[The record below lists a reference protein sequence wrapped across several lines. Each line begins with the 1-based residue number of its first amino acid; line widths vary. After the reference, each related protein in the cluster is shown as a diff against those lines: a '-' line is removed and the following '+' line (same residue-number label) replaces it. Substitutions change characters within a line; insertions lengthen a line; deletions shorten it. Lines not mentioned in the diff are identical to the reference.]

1 MIHKATGYWIHE
13 AGPQPEF
20 PALDGDH
27 AFDVLVVGGGF
38 TGLWS
43 AYHLKSAEPDLKVG
57 LIESHRIGHGPSGRN
72 GGFVDA
78 MWVSFSSLVARY
90 GELPALQLARAAE
103 RSVAQI
109 GEFLDQHGVDAWF
122 RKSGYLNVST
132 APVWDDS
139 WEQNLKAMRAAGIVD
154 GPRELTAAE
163 VQEICASP
171 AFRGGVHYGAA
182 ATVQPARLAFGIR
195 DAVRQ
200 LGVELFESSPVN
212 RIEDGGPEIKV
223 TTPNG
228 RATAGRIILGNGP
241 TLAGMGSPL
250 RSNVTLAS
258 SHMVITEPVPDVI
271 DELGW
276 TGGEAISD
284 CRSLLSYF
292 RTTPDG
298 RIAFGWGGGRIAAG
312 SRRFG
317 RAEVDAEVVAGV
329 IEGLKRYFPMLADR
343 KLEYAWGGP
352 IDASPT
358 HMPHVVE
365 LPSGRA
371 FAAFGYTGN
380 GVGPSQMV
388 GRSLASLALDRRDEY
403 SELAFI
409 EPASALTSVPP
420 EPFRWL
426 GGAMIRD
433 AIGRKEEAYM
443 TGQRPGPISS
453 AISRIPELIGFHIG
467 R

>member
-1 MIHKATGYWIHE
+1 VIHKATGYWIEE
-13 AGPQPEF
+13 AGGQPRF
-20 PALDGDH
+20 APLDGERD
-27 AFDVLVVGGGF
+27 FDVIVVGGGF
-38 TGLWS
+38 TGLWT
-43 AYHLKSAEPDLKVG
+43 AYHLKSAEPDLAVG

-78 MWVSFSSLVARY
+78 MWVSFASLVARY
-90 GELPALQLARAAE
+90 GSLPALKLARASE
-103 RSVAQI
+103 RSVSQV
-109 GEFLDQHGVDAWF
+109 GEFLDQHGVEAWF

-132 APVWDDS
+132 APAWDGS
-139 WEQNLKAMRAAGIVD
+139 WDANLKAMREAGIVD
-154 GPRELTAAE
+154 GPRELTPQE

-195 DAVRQ
+195 AACEQ
-200 LGVELFESSPVN
+200 LGVELFEWSPAL
-212 RIEDGGPEIKV
+212 RIEDAGPGIKV
-223 TTPNG
+223 AAPAG
-228 RATAGRIILGNGP
+228 LARAGRLVLASGP

-250 RSNVTLAS
+250 KSNITLAS

-271 DELGW
+271 EELGW

-284 CRSLLSYF
+284 CRSLLTYF

-312 SRRFG
+312 GRRFG
-317 RAEVDAEVVAGV
+317 RAELDAEVIEGV
-329 IEGLKRYFPMLADR
+329 ISGLRRYFPMLADR
-343 KLEYAWGGP
+343 RIDYAWGGP
-352 IDASPT
+352 IDASAT
-358 HMPHVVE
+358 HLPHVVE

-409 EPASALTSVPP
+409 EPASALTRVPP
-420 EPFRWL
+420 EPFRWI
-426 GGAMIRD
+426 GGAMIRE
-433 AIGRKEEAYM
+433 AIGRQEEAHL
-443 TGQRPGPISS
+443 TGRSVDPVS
-453 AISRIPELIGFHIG
+453 ALVARIPQLIGFHIG

>member
-1 MIHKATGYWIHE
+1 MIHKATGYWINE

-20 PALDGDH
+20 PALEGEH
-27 AFDVLVVGGGF
+27 RFDVVVVGGGF
-38 TGLWS
+38 TGLWT
-43 AYHLKSAEPDLKVG
+43 AYHLRSAEPDLKVG

-78 MWVSFSSLVARY
+78 MWVSFASLVARY
-90 GELPALQLARAAE
+90 GELPALRLARASE
-103 RSVAQI
+103 RSVSQV
-109 GEFLDQHGVDAWF
+109 GEFLEQHEVDAWY

-132 APVWDDS
+132 APPYDGSWDG
-139 WEQNLKAMRAAGIVD
+139 NMKAMRASGIID
-154 GPRELTAAE
+154 GPRELSPAE

-182 ATVQPARLAFGIR
+182 ATVQPARLSFGIR
-195 DAVRQ
+195 DANHD
-200 LGVELFESSPVN
+200 LGVELFESSPVT
-212 RIEDGGPEIKV
+212 RIEDNGPEV
-223 TTPNG
+223 RLFTPRG
-228 RATAGRIILGNGP
+228 RATAGKLILANGP
-241 TLAGMGSPL
+241 ALAGMGSPL

-271 DELGW
+271 EELGW

-312 SRRFG
+312 ARRFG
-317 RAEVDAEVVAGV
+317 RAELDAEVITGV
-329 IEGLKRYFPMLADR
+329 IEGLRRYFPMLADR

-352 IDASPT
+352 IDASAT
-358 HMPHVVE
+358 HLPHVVE

-409 EPASALTSVPP
+409 EPASRLTSVPP
-420 EPFRWL
+420 EPFRWI
-426 GGAMIRD
+426 GGAVIRE
-433 AIGRKEEAYM
+433 AIGRREEAFM
-443 TGQRPGPISS
+443 NGERPDPISS
-453 AISRIPELIGFHIG
+453 AIARIPELIGFHIG

>member
-1 MIHKATGYWIHE
+1 VIHKATGYWIEE
-13 AGPQPEF
+13 AGGQPRF
-20 PALDGDH
+20 APLDGERD
-27 AFDVLVVGGGF
+27 FDVIVVGGGF
-38 TGLWS
+38 TGLWT
-43 AYHLKSAEPDLKVG
+43 AYHLKSAEPDLAVG

-78 MWVSFSSLVARY
+78 MWVSFASLVARY
-90 GELPALQLARAAE
+90 GSLPALKLARASE
-103 RSVAQI
+103 RSVSQV
-109 GEFLDQHGVDAWF
+109 GEFLDQHGVEAWF

-132 APVWDDS
+132 APAWDGS
-139 WEQNLKAMRAAGIVD
+139 WDANLKAMREAGIVD
-154 GPRELTAAE
+154 GPRELTPQE

-195 DAVRQ
+195 AACEQ
-200 LGVELFESSPVN
+200 LGVELFEWSPAL
-212 RIEDGGPEIKV
+212 RIEDAGPGIKV
-223 TTPNG
+223 AAPAG
-228 RATAGRIILGNGP
+228 LARAGRLVLASGP

-250 RSNVTLAS
+250 KSNITLAS

-271 DELGW
+271 EELGW

-284 CRSLLSYF
+284 CRSLLTYF

-298 RIAFGWGGGRIAAG
+298 RIAFGWGGGRIAARG
-312 SRRFG
+312 RRF
-317 RAEVDAEVVAGV
+317 RPAELGARVVRGV
-329 IEGLKRYFPMLADR
+329 ISRLRRHFPMLADR
-343 KLEYAWGGP
+343 RIDYAWGGP
-352 IDASPT
+352 IDASAT
-358 HMPHVVE
+358 HLPHVVE

-409 EPASALTSVPP
+409 EPASALTRVPP
-420 EPFRWL
+420 EPFRWI
-426 GGAMIRD
+426 GGAMIRE
-433 AIGRKEEAYM
+433 AIGRQEEAHL
-443 TGQRPGPISS
+443 TGRSVDPVS
-453 AISRIPELIGFHIG
+453 ALVARIPQLIGFHIG